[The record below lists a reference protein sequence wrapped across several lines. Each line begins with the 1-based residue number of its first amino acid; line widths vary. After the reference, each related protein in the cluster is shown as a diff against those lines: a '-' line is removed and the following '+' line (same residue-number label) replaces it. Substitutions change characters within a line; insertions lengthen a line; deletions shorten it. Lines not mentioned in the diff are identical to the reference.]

1 MLRTTGYEEVVNMGS
16 YEREMT
22 LVEAGKAQRG
32 KTALDYFAELDAK
45 LDEEASHLSHRPDYG
60 KTLFAPEHDDIY
72 REFCAYVDL
81 PEPRFFDKVE
91 SPMEVEGYTAAD
103 VYRIMKGGNPRIVDI
118 DGAGVYNMLVKLR
131 TQPEIAKKVLD
142 FKPTCYQGGC
152 GKGDAAFERGYY
164 D

>member
-1 MLRTTGYEEVVNMGS
+1 MGS
-16 YEREMT
+16 YEREMA

-81 PEPRFFDKVE
+81 PNRASSTRSKTPWR
-91 SPMEVEGYTAAD
+91 SRGIRLPMS
-103 VYRIMKGGNPRIVDI
+103 
-118 DGAGVYNMLVKLR
+118 
-131 TQPEIAKKVLD
+131 IAS
-142 FKPTCYQGGC
+142 
-152 GKGDAAFERGYY
+152 
-164 D
+164 

>member
-1 MLRTTGYEEVVNMGS
+1 MGS
-16 YEREMT
+16 YEREMA

-81 PEPRFFDKVE
+81 PEPR
-91 SPMEVEGYTAAD
+91 G
-103 VYRIMKGGNPRIVDI
+103 R
-118 DGAGVYNMLVKLR
+118 GVYGCRCLTHHEGRQSAYRRYRWRGGLQHARKAAHAARDRQEGPRFQTDMLSGWLR
-131 TQPEIAKKVLD
+131 QV
-142 FKPTCYQGGC
+142 
-152 GKGDAAFERGYY
+152 
-164 D
+164 